1 MQFPIIKNTTTAS
14 KLLIFLLL
22 FAFGLIFGGI
32 LGMFITSMRG
42 GGMTDI
48 TNLQITQICSQ
59 LVGFLLPPLLYV
71 LLVKEKPFNY
81 LGFNNLPKWSLL
93 GILAM
98 FAVIPFVAA
107 VSEWNDSIVFP
118 ESMNGIETTLRNL
131 KEVNDSAS
139 ERMMNESNLCV
150 AILIFGL
157 LAAISEEVQF
167 RSVIQKSFIKLFR
180 NAHVAIIVTAL
191 VFSAFHGD
199 FYGFF
204 PRFILGLMLGY
215 MFWMSGSIWAS
226 IIMHFTNNTTIV
238 MLYFLNKKEII
249 NIDVDSFGSTDSVFV
264 IILSLVVTVIIFIIC
279 NRLKTNVISTEVK
292 RNGEITDTQ

>member
-1 MQFPIIKNTTTAS
+1 MSFPWIKNTTTAS

-22 FAFGLIFGGI
+22 FTFGLIFSGI

-59 LVGFLLPPLLYV
+59 LVGFLLPTLLYV

-98 FAVIPFVAA
+98 FAVIPFVAS
-107 VSEWNDSIVFP
+107 VSDWNDSIVFP
-118 ESMNGIETTLRNL
+118 ESMKGIETTLRNL
-131 KEVNDSAS
+131 KEVNDSVS
-139 ERMMNESNLCV
+139 ERMMNESNLFV

-157 LAAISEEVQF
+157 LAAISEEVLF

-264 IILSLVVTVIIFIIC
+264 IILSLVVTVTIFIIC
-279 NRLKTNVISTEVK
+279 NRFSK
-292 RNGEITDTQ
+292 RQDAFIRQDLQD